1 MTTSP
6 GTSILR
12 DKLNIVVYTSGLCA
26 WPKLLTDH
34 GLIFLEQGKKGSTDC
49 QPLEDQP
56 WAPRTLLLAPPLF
69 IHSSLISFQSACNYS
84 VFPSILWEK
93 ETKILMKTGFI
104 IATLLKPSVLLNCN
118 RKGLGA
124 TETTQRLQEGLS
136 V

>member
-56 WAPRTLLLAPPLF
+56 WAPRTLLSAPPLF
-69 IHSSLISFQSACNYS
+69 IHGSLISQALLFYTNALTENDAKLQQAACVALKHLRVS
-84 VFPSILWEK
+84 LTCPLW
-93 ETKILMKTGFI
+93 
-104 IATLLKPSVLLNCN
+104 
-118 RKGLGA
+118 
-124 TETTQRLQEGLS
+124 
-136 V
+136 